1 MNFQRKSHSRSGVTL
16 AEVCIAVL
24 VSAIFGAAA
33 FATNQRLL
41 LSIKSQRETTAATMA
56 LQWRME
62 KFRATSFSCI
72 AGASACAD
80 ADPCGYASPANYVK
94 NYILLY
100 PGASSGGASP
110 CGTLRRATDASGNT
124 IADPFA
130 ALGSLKE
137 TFTIGVYPDDGS
149 TKTVMYWNA
158 ANPGGV
164 YVSQNTT
171 LPTTAGSKLKVDVL
185 EEWNSADNRQRS
197 RQLSTIVTMGNI
209 GQ

>member
-1 MNFQRKSHSRSGVTL
+1 MKLYRKSFHRSGVTL

-24 VSAIFGAAA
+24 VSAIFGMAA

-41 LSIKSQRETTAATMA
+41 LVIKSQRETTAATMA

-72 AGASACAD
+72 AGASSCAD
-80 ADPCGYASPANYVK
+80 SDPCGYASPANYVK

-100 PGASSGGASP
+100 PGANATTQCGA
-110 CGTLRRATDASGNT
+110 LRKATDANGNT

-158 ANPGGV
+158 ANPGGA

-171 LPTTAGSKLKVDVL
+171 FSTAAGSMLKVDVL
-185 EEWNSADNRQRS
+185 EEWKSADNRQRS
-197 RQLSTIVTMGNI
+197 RQLSTIVTLGNI